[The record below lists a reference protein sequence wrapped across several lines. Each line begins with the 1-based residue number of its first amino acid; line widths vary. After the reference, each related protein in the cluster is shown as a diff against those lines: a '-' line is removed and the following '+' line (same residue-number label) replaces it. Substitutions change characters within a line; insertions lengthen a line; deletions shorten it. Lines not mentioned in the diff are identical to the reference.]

1 VSIAALMTAP
11 GQPRQVGP
19 KQWACAIPKLPET
32 GQNFVDLVLTLW
44 TIIGLVHPQQTARV
58 ASLFDHIVGNGE
70 HARRNGEAECF
81 GGVEVDD

>member
-1 VSIAALMTAP
+1 MSP
-11 GQPRQVGP
+11 SGQPRQVGP
-19 KQWACAIPKLPET
+19 KQWPAQFPSCPKT

-44 TIIGLVHPQQTARV
+44 TITGLVHPQQTARV